1 MSDEQPAST
10 TWTDERI
17 DQIVGNLLRSGVI
30 LATLVVAIGGVIYLI
45 RHGGE
50 SADYRKFQGVQ
61 PELRTIPGI
70 IELIWAGRSRGIIQF
85 GLLLLIATPV
95 ARVAFSIFAFVRE
108 RDWMYVSFTCVVLAV
123 LCYSLFGS

>member
-1 MSDEQPAST
+1 
-10 TWTDERI
+10 
-17 DQIVGNLLRSGVI
+17 LRSGVI

-85 GLLLLIATPV
+85 GVLLLIATPV
-95 ARVAFSIFAFVRE
+95 ARVAFSVLAFAIQ
-108 RDWMYVSFTCVVLAV
+108 RDRIYVVVTLVVLGI
-123 LCYSLFGS
+123 LIFSLFAG